1 LRTFFENGYGI
12 SVIPRSLL
20 RDIFAQT
27 DQPDSWGL
35 ASLYN
40 DTVEMFEAVILT
52 GDHHESQIVYD
63 TPLNHQDSEFILNS
77 SEVDELMEAVRALPK
92 QEIS

>member
-1 LRTFFENGYGI
+1 
-12 SVIPRSLL
+12 
-20 RDIFAQT
+20 
-27 DQPDSWGL
+27 
-35 ASLYN
+35 
-40 DTVEMFEAVILT
+40 MFEAVILT